1 MTAFSSYNT
10 NAQTAATSLATAVA
24 NMNIAASNLSAAGIG
39 ALTLSGLSSTNVQWR
54 QSVADMR
61 GNLASI
67 LADIATVND
76 RYQRLAAAV
85 AQIAALD

>member
-10 NAQTAATSLATAVA
+10 NAQTAATSLASAVA
-24 NMNIAASNLSAAGIG
+24 NMNTAAANLSAAGIA
-39 ALTLSGLSSTNVQWR
+39 ALTLSGLASTSVQWR
-54 QSVADMR
+54 QQLADMR
-61 GNLASI
+61 TNLNSI

-76 RYQRLAAAV
+76 RYQRMAAGI